1 MARAPGAP
9 GRCTTARGH
18 TVCVLVALL
27 AACLTR
33 AARAEPVELRVQSID
48 GRSWTG
54 RLTDWTFERGLR
66 LVTADGSVDL
76 SRDDLLGIRPA
87 RESAPPDRVTNRA
100 AVHLAGSGL
109 LFGELVAYDVDKA
122 RVVTERFGDLTVKPE
137 LIATARWKV
146 GDPQTAEQARGALE
160 QARSRTARNE
170 DTLVVVRG
178 ARVSTI
184 PGILESLDANGAR
197 LRYRGEMQLVP
208 RDRLFGFVPAAGTLA
223 ATSGPLLVKLSD
235 GTAVSGRLS
244 DANAESIEL
253 HTDLGLTLLLSWR
266 EIAEVRIRNERIVY
280 LSDLEPTAARFT
292 PLLNVQWPWRRDR
305 SVSNGELRLNGQ
317 NFPRGL
323 GVHARTEL
331 VYAIGRRYA
340 TFAATIGI
348 DDHVRPRGNVEFR
361 VLGDGRELYGS
372 GALTGRNAPR
382 VIEIPLADVSE
393 LTLIVDFGEELDV
406 GDHADWAA
414 ARLIRK

>member
-1 MARAPGAP
+1 
-9 GRCTTARGH
+9 
-18 TVCVLVALL
+18 
-27 AACLTR
+27 
-33 AARAEPVELRVQSID
+33 
-48 GRSWTG
+48 
-54 RLTDWTFERGLR
+54 
-66 LVTADGSVDL
+66 
-76 SRDDLLGIRPA
+76 
-87 RESAPPDRVTNRA
+87 
-100 AVHLAGSGL
+100 LAGGGL
-109 LFGELVAYDVDKA
+109 LPGELVAYDANQAQIVSP
-122 RVVTERFGDLTVKPE
+122 RFGDLRLEPE
-137 LIATARWKV
+137 LIAAARWPISV
-146 GDPQTAEQARGALE
+146 SPAAEQAREAFE
-160 QARSRTARNE
+160 QVRSRAARSE
-170 DTLVVVRG
+170 DALVIVRG
-178 ARVSTI
+178 ARVSTV
-184 PGILESLDANGAR
+184 PGILERLDADGAR

-208 RDRLFGFVPAAGTLA
+208 RDRLFGFVPAEGMLA
-223 ATSGPLLVKLSD
+223 ARIGPMLVKLSD

-244 DANAESIEL
+244 DANAEGIEL
-253 HTDLGLTLLLSWR
+253 HAGLGLTLLLSWR
-266 EIAEVRIRNERIVY
+266 EIAAVHVRNERIVY

-305 SVSNGELRLNGQ
+305 SVSNRELRLNGQ

-372 GALTGRNAPR
+372 GALTGRDTPR
-382 VIEIPLADVSE
+382 VIEVPIADVSE